1 MKPVHLVV
9 TIASATLFAAAGIAT
24 ASGHHTKTIRFAHP
38 AGASQVVGGGT
49 IRVRHTSTGESAAAT
64 LRGLKPSTTYEIVDG
79 KSGKEMGTV
88 RTNAR
93 GRAIFRIAGTSVV
106 PTKAASTSGSDA
118 GAGGDVPGVVDVVD
132 PSDGGTVLTSDTTGT
147 NQALYGRESMQ
158 TPAGSVDV
166 TLSSDP
172 SVPSQSFSFMY
183 FAAPA
188 ADGSGGGAFG
198 VLVDTSTTGVTLPI
212 GASTVLDL
220 AGKSFQVQDASGNV
234 VFKGALPDVAAYAA
248 GQSPAGGGAGGDW
261 GGHDGWGG
269 WGFGE
274 RAFEIHHTTTT
285 SGDGA
290 GSATTTPPATPTFS
304 LWLQGADGTFL
315 KAADLTS
322 GGGGSGEGDDDGGGN
337 WGGGDGQGQD
347 D

>member
-1 MKPVHLVV
+1 MKPVHLVL
-9 TIASATLFAAAGIAT
+9 TIASAALFAAAGIAT
-24 ASGHHTKTIRFAHP
+24 ASGHHTKTTRFAHP
-38 AGASQVVGGGT
+38 ANASQVVGGGT
-49 IRVRHTSTGESAAAT
+49 IRVRHAPTGESAAVK
-64 LRGLKPSTTYEIVDG
+64 LHGLKPLTTYEIVDG
-79 KSGKEMGTV
+79 KTGNEMGTV
-88 RTNAR
+88 RTDAH
-93 GRAIFRIAGTSVV
+93 GRARFRLSGTSVV
-106 PTKAASTSGSDA
+106 PTKAASTSGADA

-132 PSDGGTVLTSDTTGT
+132 ASDGGTVLTSDTTGT
-147 NQALYGRESMQ
+147 NQALYGHESMQ

-172 SVPSQSFSFMY
+172 TVPSQSFSFMY

-198 VLVDTSTTGVTLPI
+198 VQLDTSTTGVTLPL

-220 AGKSFQVQDASGNV
+220 AGKSFQVHDGSGNV

-248 GQSPAGGGAGGDW
+248 GQSPAGDGWGGGGW
-261 GGHDGWGG
+261 GGHGDFGG

-274 RAFEIHHTTTT
+274 RASEAHDESTT
-285 SGDGA
+285 SGDGS
-290 GSATTTPPATPTFS
+290 GSGTTTPPPTFS
-304 LWLQGADGTFL
+304 LWLQGADGTFQ

-322 GGGGSGEGDDDGGGN
+322 GAGGSGDDDGGGDS
-337 WGGGDGQGQD
+337 GGGDDQGQD